1 MLLCSTITS
10 IIAPPVCQCPDKA
23 MYFRGAS
30 NHRGGF
36 DMSYIP
42 NTAEEQQAM
51 LEHMG
56 LSSIEDLLTPVPENV
71 RLRRP
76 LDLPPALPEPELKRL
91 LSGMAAQNKN
101 LDSTISFLGA
111 GTYDHAI
118 PSVVP
123 HLQRRSEFVTSYT
136 PYQPEVSQGM
146 LQAIYEFQ
154 TMVCQ
159 ITGLDIANA
168 SLYDGA
174 TAVVEAVL
182 LALGPGGRGE
192 VVISEGVDPQYR
204 TVLKTYAHARGFH
217 VTEVPTRNGVTSLEA
232 LDEAVGPET
241 KAVVIQQPN
250 FFGSVED
257 MTAIE
262 PIAHK
267 GKAVFISAITEPA
280 SLGILAAPGD
290 YNADIAVGELMSFG
304 NPMSYG
310 GPALRFMASKQKYM
324 RLLPGRLVGQTVE
337 EGGEKQ
343 TGYVLTLQTREQ
355 HIRRERATSNICTNQ
370 SLLAVGATIFLA
382 ALGKQGFRELGELCL
397 QKAHY
402 AFRQITALP
411 GYEAAFS
418 SPFFDEFVIKTPL
431 PAQQLSQRLLQKGI
445 IGGYDLSQSYPDMQN
460 AMLFCVTETRTK
472 EDIDTLV
479 KALREI
485 EASQLSGVES
495 GAVGGKGAQA

>member
-1 MLLCSTITS
+1 
-10 IIAPPVCQCPDKA
+10 
-23 MYFRGAS
+23 
-30 NHRGGF
+30 
-36 DMSYIP
+36 MSYIP
-42 NTAEEQQAM
+42 NTSEDQQAM
-51 LEHMG
+51 LETLG
-56 LSSIEDLLTPVPENV
+56 LSSLEGLLAPVPENV

-76 LDLPPALPEPELKRL
+76 LSLPSALSEPDLKRL
-91 LSGMAAQNKN
+91 LGNLAAKNKN
-101 LDSTISFLGA
+101 LDTTISFLGA

-174 TAVVEAVL
+174 TAMIEAVL

-204 TVLKTYAHARGFH
+204 IVLNTYAQARGFH
-217 VTEVPTRNGVTSLEA
+217 VKEVPTHNGVTSIEA
-232 LDEAVGPET
+232 LNEAVAPT
-241 KAVVIQQPN
+241 TAAVVIQQPN
-250 FFGSVED
+250 FFGCIED
-257 MTAIE
+257 VRAIE

-267 GKAVFISAITEPA
+267 GKAVFVTTITEPA
-280 SLGILAAPGD
+280 SLGILTPPGE
-290 YNADIAVGELMSFG
+290 YGADIAVGELMSFG

-310 GPALRFMASKQKYM
+310 GPALGFMASRSKYM

-337 EGGEKQ
+337 EGGDKQ

-382 ALGKQGFRELGELCL
+382 ALGKQGFRELGQLCL

-402 AFRQITALP
+402 AFRQIRALP
-411 GYEAAFS
+411 GYCARFS
-418 SPFFDEFVIKTPL
+418 SPFFDEFVVTAPVS
-431 PAQQLSQRLLQKGI
+431 AQQLSQHLEQSGI
-445 IGGYDLSQSYPDMQN
+445 IGGYPLGARYAGMEND
-460 AMLFCVTETRTK
+460 MLFCVTETRTK
-472 EDIDTLV
+472 EDIDRLV
-479 KALREI
+479 EVLSEVHSMLP
-485 EASQLSGVES
+485 EPQASRGSGV
-495 GAVGGKGAQA
+495 GGMYKEEQA

>member
-1 MLLCSTITS
+1 
-10 IIAPPVCQCPDKA
+10 
-23 MYFRGAS
+23 
-30 NHRGGF
+30 
-36 DMSYIP
+36 MSYIP
-42 NTAEEQQAM
+42 NTREDQEAM
-51 LEHMG
+51 LEVLG
-56 LSSIEDLLTPVPENV
+56 LPSLEALLEPVPENV

-76 LDLPPALPEPELKRL
+76 LNLPPALSEPDLKRVL
-91 LSGMAAQNKN
+91 TNMAAKNKN
-101 LDSTISFLGA
+101 LDTSISFLGA

-123 HLQRRSEFVTSYT
+123 HLQGRSEFVTSYT

-192 VVISEGVDPQYR
+192 VVISKGVDPQYR
-204 TVLKTYAHARGFH
+204 RVLHTYAHARGFQ
-217 VTEVPTRNGVTSLEA
+217 VKEVPVRDGVTSSEDLN
-232 LDEAVGPET
+232 EAVSADT
-241 KAVVIQQPN
+241 AAVVIQQPN
-250 FFGSVED
+250 FFGYIED

-267 GKAVFISAITEPA
+267 GKAVFIANITEPA
-280 SLGILAAPGD
+280 SLGVLAAPAEYG
-290 YNADIAVGELMSFG
+290 ADIAVGELMSFG
-304 NPMSYG
+304 NTMSYG
-310 GPALRFMASKQKYM
+310 GPALGFMASKQKYM

-370 SLLAVGATIFLA
+370 SLLAVGATIYLA

-402 AFRQITALP
+402 AFRQISALP
-411 GYEAAFS
+411 GFEAAFNA
-418 SPFFDEFVIKTPL
+418 PFFDEFVIKAPVATQKL
-431 PAQQLSQRLLQKGI
+431 QQRFEQAGI
-445 IGGYDLSQSYPDMQN
+445 IGGYDLSLDYPDMEN
-460 AMLFCVTETRTK
+460 CLLFCVTETRTK
-472 EDIDTLV
+472 EDIDRLV
-479 KALREI
+479 DVLKE
-485 EASQLSGVES
+485 V
-495 GAVGGKGAQA
+495 QA